1 MPAPR
6 ARRQHASMAAV
17 SDRKQAPAAA
27 ARVARTA
34 LGRRLSGFIYGT
46 IIALSVIVAGAA
58 AFPHSPLRIAV
69 LVAATCAVF
78 WTAHVYADALGDSIA
93 QGDRI
98 SFDELKLIARR
109 EGSIIEAA
117 IPPVVALLVG
127 AVGLVRESVAIWAA
141 FILGV
146 IVLGAEGF
154 VVARVERLGW
164 FATTLVVAANLV
176 LGLFLVAL
184 KLFLSH

>member
-1 MPAPR
+1 
-6 ARRQHASMAAV
+6 MAAV
-17 SDRKQAPAAA
+17 SDREQAPAAA
-27 ARVARTA
+27 ARLARA
-34 LGRRLSGFIYGT
+34 ELGRRLSGFIYGT
-46 IIALSVIVAGAA
+46 IVALSVIVAGAIA
-58 AFPHSPLRIAV
+58 YPHSPMRIAV
-69 LVAATCAVF
+69 LVSVTCAVF
-78 WTAHVYADALGDSIA
+78 WTAHVYADALGDSVA
-93 QGDRI
+93 QGERI
-98 SFDELKLIARR
+98 SFDELKRIARR

-127 AVGLVRESVAIWAA
+127 AAGLVRESVAIWAA

-184 KLFLSH
+184 KLFLNH